1 MKEISLLVDT
11 KKKLF
16 NIGETGDLV
25 KRLLQKYSVIPD
37 WDFFRYDLL
46 PNELAQFRVDLEEML
61 IRGFETIIKKQEK
74 GQFYQHF

>member
-25 KRLLQKYSVIPD
+25 KRLLQKYSVIPE
-37 WDFFRYDLL
+37 WNFFRYDLL
-46 PNELAQFRVDLEEML
+46 PNELAQFRVDLEKML
-61 IRGFETIIKKQEK
+61 IRGFATIIKKQEK